1 MARNKKETEYIIIK
15 TRFPTLMTTFT
26 NKNSDLDYANE
37 EARRIDDVS
46 IQRRTRRNE
55 EGRKKYLYTD
65 SQWMHMN
72 C

>member
-26 NKNSDLDYANE
+26 NKNSDPDYANEANE

-55 EGRKKYLYTD
+55 EGRKKYL
-65 SQWMHMN
+65 
-72 C
+72 